1 MLFCLIGLPTIANN
15 YYNDIEHNI
24 TNKAEQLMQNHQ
36 YSSAIF
42 EYKKILRNDTQDLQA
57 KVGLINAYLARASY
71 YANTTKELYKASY
84 DIKSAL
90 FYLEYYNGKDSDIET
105 NKAISQNK
113 SNLAK
118 IQTQLKQSNSPTEKY
133 KLAKALRTQGE
144 FAAAAY
150 DFIQLAQETPTIS
163 AECYIQIGDIMNIL
177 GVLDNSISYYKA
189 ALKANP
195 SRESVHLKLAR
206 VYEKAGKIDEAA
218 NEYTSV
224 FENSAENSDILSS
237 LENIWTIKVQ
247 QQPRSAEAHAN
258 LGAIY
263 QKTGKTEL
271 ALHEYQKAQNLD
283 PSNVNTKLNLGT
295 LYQQK
300 KDYETALAT
309 YNSILSV
316 YPRNEKAILY
326 KAQSLAALDRQDEAL
341 KSYKEYLAIKP
352 NDNLIKTEMMTLL
365 KDKMTPQEI
374 LDVLYEDVKQNPNNP
389 DAYYKYAYELHKVN
403 KLDDAIVYYGLAIQM
418 NPKMSDAYI
427 NLAQAYAQKNNNEE
441 AINTIKKAKNIIG
454 NNEKLNNYYDNLSK
468 GINDDIYNR
477 ATSLFSQGNFNEA
490 INEYLKIQPQSA
502 DSLIGIASSYQAL
515 ENYPKAIEYFQ
526 KALIKEPNDTDTM
539 YFLALAYSNMDDLVN
554 AEKMIKKAL
563 NINKKDEKVNELYDY
578 IIETQKNQ
586 KLENAYELYE
596 NQNYE
601 KAMAILSDVI
611 VKNPQTAH
619 AYFYRGLIFDA
630 QKKYQDA
637 INNYLNAVKYTDD
650 LNIAYYSI
658 GVDYDYLQNYAQAI
672 NYYKKYLSTEP
683 AEQEYIDFV
692 KNRIKELEPYVKK

>member
-1 MLFCLIGLPTIANN
+1 M
-15 YYNDIEHNI
+15 
-24 TNKAEQLMQNHQ
+24 
-36 YSSAIF
+36 
-42 EYKKILRNDTQDLQA
+42 
-57 KVGLINAYLARASY
+57 
-71 YANTTKELYKASY
+71 
-84 DIKSAL
+84 
-90 FYLEYYNGKDSDIET
+90 
-105 NKAISQNK
+105 
-113 SNLAK
+113 
-118 IQTQLKQSNSPTEKY
+118 
-133 KLAKALRTQGE
+133 
-144 FAAAAY
+144 
-150 DFIQLAQETPTIS
+150 
-163 AECYIQIGDIMNIL
+163 
-177 GVLDNSISYYKA
+177 
-189 ALKANP
+189 
-195 SRESVHLKLAR
+195 
-206 VYEKAGKIDEAA
+206 
-218 NEYTSV
+218 
-224 FENSAENSDILSS
+224 
-237 LENIWTIKVQ
+237 
-247 QQPRSAEAHAN
+247 
-258 LGAIY
+258 
-263 QKTGKTEL
+263 
-271 ALHEYQKAQNLD
+271 
-283 PSNVNTKLNLGT
+283 
-295 LYQQK
+295 
-300 KDYETALAT
+300 
-309 YNSILSV
+309 
-316 YPRNEKAILY
+316 Y

-418 NPKMSDAYI
+418 DPKMSDAYI
-427 NLAQAYAQKNNNEE
+427 NLAQAYAQKNNNAE

-477 ATSLFSQGNFNEA
+477 ATLLFSQGNFNEA

-578 IIETQKNQ
+578 IIETHKNQ

-601 KAMAILSDVI
+601 KAMAILNDVI

-658 GVDYDYLQNYAQAI
+658 GVDNDYLQNYAQAI